1 MNTFKKVVL
10 SGTPHERGVTYGRE
24 CRELIDRTIGD
35 YERYFNNKPN
45 LSWDYAIQM
54 AAKFIPAIEAFAP
67 ELMEEMHGIAEG
79 CGRSFDE
86 ILAINCR
93 SELLRFEGSHDDRHH
108 KDAEEC
114 SCIGALPERTTNGHV
129 LTAQNWDMYYWAEEH
144 GVVLEI
150 LQDNGPDCFC
160 LTEAGQ
166 LARYGMNQAGVG
178 LAINSLPREIETDPI
193 GVPSTIVRRKF
204 ISTGNWAECLDI
216 LFSIR
221 HMAPMNFLVSNGNL
235 HGDMMCIEAGANG
248 AQILYPENGL
258 TYHTNHFLSQGHLLY
273 GRKGSSVNRYNTIK
287 RLLSG
292 KEKIGIADM
301 ISVLN
306 CTFGA
311 PESVL
316 NQRNSRDKEI
326 EQCATLACFIID
338 ATERRFW
345 VRKGNI
351 RENPF
356 VEYKW
361 SRPDKIYAEWR

>member
-45 LSWDYAIQM
+45 LSWNYAIQM

-129 LTAQNWDMYYWAEEH
+129 LSAQNWDMYYWAEEH

-166 LARYGMNQAGVG
+166 LARYGMNQAGV
-178 LAINSLPREIETDPI
+178 
-193 GVPSTIVRRKF
+193 
-204 ISTGNWAECLDI
+204 
-216 LFSIR
+216 
-221 HMAPMNFLVSNGNL
+221 
-235 HGDMMCIEAGANG
+235 
-248 AQILYPENGL
+248 
-258 TYHTNHFLSQGHLLY
+258 
-273 GRKGSSVNRYNTIK
+273 
-287 RLLSG
+287 
-292 KEKIGIADM
+292 
-301 ISVLN
+301 
-306 CTFGA
+306 
-311 PESVL
+311 
-316 NQRNSRDKEI
+316 
-326 EQCATLACFIID
+326 
-338 ATERRFW
+338 
-345 VRKGNI
+345 
-351 RENPF
+351 
-356 VEYKW
+356 
-361 SRPDKIYAEWR
+361 